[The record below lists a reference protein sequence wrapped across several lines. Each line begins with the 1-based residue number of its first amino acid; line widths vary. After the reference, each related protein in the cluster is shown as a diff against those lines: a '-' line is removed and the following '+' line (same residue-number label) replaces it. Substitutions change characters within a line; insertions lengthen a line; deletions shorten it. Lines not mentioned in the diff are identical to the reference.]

1 MPEVELAPA
10 SEQRQY
16 VLSEQLKA
24 LGPVIEAQAEVED
37 HQVHAI
43 RMMTEDTLG
52 NDIRGADQDSAI
64 EVVDGFVA
72 ARVRSLI
79 AELGQE
85 LR

>member
-1 MPEVELAPA
+1 MPEVTLAPA
-10 SEQRQY
+10 PEQRQN
-16 VLSEQLKA
+16 VLSKQLKA
-24 LGPVIEAQAEVED
+24 LGPISEAQAEIED
-37 HQVHAI
+37 HQVHPI

-52 NDIRGADQDSAI
+52 NDISGADQDSSI